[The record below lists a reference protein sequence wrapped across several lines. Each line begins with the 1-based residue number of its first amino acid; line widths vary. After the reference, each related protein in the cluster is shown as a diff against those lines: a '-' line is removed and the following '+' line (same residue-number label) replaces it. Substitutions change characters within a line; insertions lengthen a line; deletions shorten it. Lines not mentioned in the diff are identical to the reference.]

1 MHPMPQSNAVDLK
14 YPKSF
19 LLGTSALVCLAL
31 AAPVMADDFTIAS
44 GSTTND
50 GYTINTG
57 DTVTVTGALTTTGT
71 DRGIEPS
78 GVGTNTVIVSE
89 TGNITAGGDGIN
101 ANDGNTVIINGNVT
115 STTEDGVDLRAN
127 NTITVGSSGSIT
139 AKDHGIE
146 AENGNTVNIFGTV
159 VAEDHGIDLGNDD
172 SSTSGGNVVVINAG
186 AVVRGDTAVKFDN
199 GGNTL
204 TVSGLL
210 DGGFE
215 AVGQNNEIT
224 ISSSGS
230 ITTTGDYAYGI
241 YNKGDTNTTTV
252 SGSIETTGDDAYGI
266 YNEGDTNTTTI
277 SGSITTTGDEG
288 GIYNDGDTNT
298 TTVSGSITTTGD
310 EGGIYNDGDNNTT
323 TSLAVLRRL
332 VIMQVAFILWRQQ
345 HDHHLWQHYDD
356 WYSADGIEY
365 YGDRQHDHHL
375 WHSKSRQVQSQPLCI
390 AKSASGNSFTL
401 NEGATI
407 IGDILVEST
416 RTHAATN
423 SKLIFNLGASTSYAY
438 SVSGQGEGTGAGQ
451 WTFSDLDGRTQGV
464 TTTGTGCDTTM
475 TTITVCNL
483 VTGVSTGNLE
493 AQDELQ
499 FSMNSSMIGSLEFG
513 SGQAD
518 APAEAMSFTQSSK
531 SNTWTNVYGGTSKRA
546 SSTTKLAFDTSN
558 RGLTIGTPVSINDT
572 LDVDLVFNVSRT
584 SLDIGLTKDQ
594 EITSNSYN
602 LGAVLRDLAPSTGW
616 AVDAF
621 GFIGRNFYDGKRK
634 VMNNQEA
641 TGSETVT
648 AAYSGSEVL
657 VGVDAQ
663 YSNPINDTLN
673 FIGGV
678 NASLSNE
685 KIGAYSESKYYSW
698 DARTMAQASGGITAG
713 LEYHTDALTTFANL
727 GVQGMSQ
734 RSGKT
739 ATYTNNGTAGSY
751 TNNSRGDIYRT
762 ASVGFDYKAEDGL
775 SFTGAIERFSSTG
788 GVSGNSASLTANWS
802 F

>member
-50 GYTINTG
+50 GNTINTG

-252 SGSIETTGDDAYGI
+252 SGSITTTGDYAYGI
-266 YNEGDTNTTTI
+266 YNKGDTNTTTF
-277 SGSITTTGDEG
+277 SGSITTTGDYAD
-288 GIYNDGDTNT
+288 GIQSYGDSNT
-298 TTVSGSITTTGD
+298 TTFSGSITTTGD
-310 EGGIYNDGDNNTT
+310 YADGIRYYGDSNTT
-323 TSLAVLRRL
+323 TISGSVK
-332 VIMQVAFILWRQQ
+332 VT
-345 HDHHLWQHYDD
+345 
-356 WYSADGIEY
+356 G
-365 YGDRQHDHHL
+365 
-375 WHSKSRQVQSQPLCI
+375 
-390 AKSASGNSFTL
+390 AKSAALYSNDGHRNSFTL
-401 NEGATI
+401 DEGATI
-407 IGDILVEST
+407 IGDILSYT
-416 RTHAATN
+416 DSATTN

-438 SVSGQGEGTGAGQ
+438 SVSGAGEGTGEGQ

-464 TTTGTGCDTTM
+464 TTTGTGCDTTQ

>member
-1 MHPMPQSNAVDLK
+1 M
-14 YPKSF
+14 
-19 LLGTSALVCLAL
+19 
-31 AAPVMADDFTIAS
+31 
-44 GSTTND
+44 
-50 GYTINTG
+50 TG
-57 DTVTVTGALTTTGT
+57 
-71 DRGIEPS
+71 
-78 GVGTNTVIVSE
+78 
-89 TGNITAGGDGIN
+89 
-101 ANDGNTVIINGNVT
+101 
-115 STTEDGVDLRAN
+115 
-127 NTITVGSSGSIT
+127 
-139 AKDHGIE
+139 
-146 AENGNTVNIFGTV
+146 
-159 VAEDHGIDLGNDD
+159 
-172 SSTSGGNVVVINAG
+172 
-186 AVVRGDTAVKFDN
+186 
-199 GGNTL
+199 
-204 TVSGLL
+204 
-210 DGGFE
+210 
-215 AVGQNNEIT
+215 
-224 ISSSGS
+224 
-230 ITTTGDYAYGI
+230 
-241 YNKGDTNTTTV
+241 
-252 SGSIETTGDDAYGI
+252 
-266 YNEGDTNTTTI
+266 
-277 SGSITTTGDEG
+277 
-288 GIYNDGDTNT
+288 
-298 TTVSGSITTTGD
+298 
-310 EGGIYNDGDNNTT
+310 
-323 TSLAVLRRL
+323 
-332 VIMQVAFILWRQQ
+332 
-345 HDHHLWQHYDD
+345 
-356 WYSADGIEY
+356 
-365 YGDRQHDHHL
+365 
-375 WHSKSRQVQSQPLCI
+375 
-390 AKSASGNSFTL
+390 AKSAALYSNDGHRNSFTL
-401 NEGATI
+401 DEGATI
-407 IGDILVEST
+407 IGDILSYT
-416 RTHAATN
+416 DSATTN

-438 SVSGQGEGTGAGQ
+438 SVSGAGEGTGAGQ

-464 TTTGTGCDTTM
+464 TTTGTGCDTTK